1 MALSNYSDLQETA
14 LDVIGRTGDTSLT
27 AYAPVAI
34 ALVEAK
40 LNRNL
45 RVSEMEDT
53 ATLTGTGG
61 DYALPD
67 DFADWRQVRIAS
79 YAPLEYV
86 TPDWAS
92 DTYPTGGSG
101 IPRFFTIK
109 GSTLTV
115 FPASSSSVI
124 LDYYQKI
131 PPLSDSLPSN
141 WLLGSHPDVYLFMTL
156 SELCTYTKDPEAA
169 LLWNQRGMTA
179 VEEVRTADRI
189 KRYSRVTARV
199 KGPTP

>member
-61 DYALPD
+61 DYALPS
-67 DFADWRQVRIAS
+67 DFAAWRQVRIAS
-79 YAPLEYV
+79 YGPLEYV

-92 DTYPTGGSG
+92 DAYPTNEGGVSQ
-101 IPRFFTIK
+101 FFTVK
-109 GSTLTV
+109 GSTLTTY
-115 FPASSSSVI
+115 PASSSDII

-131 PPLSDSLPSN
+131 PALSDSNTTN
-141 WLLGSHPDVYLFMTL
+141 WLLSSHPDVYLFLTL
-156 SELCTYTKDPEAA
+156 SELNTYTKDPEAA